1 MKKLFLITGMMFALV
16 GLAEA
21 TEITKTSA
29 TGTTFKFTATLDA
42 PLMKGNKVK
51 IDFGKGGLK
60 AMNCNATTC
69 TLSSN
74 ALPIGV
80 STATYKIGI
89 YDARN
94 VLQGSTSDGTY
105 VISFDAAA
113 TQVSNDINLGGTP
126 SNPREIN
133 FQTKNKIDTNTLH
146 NYFTY
151 HAKEGET
158 IYIYTTLDNPFDTKW
173 QGRRAMAYSAGNG
186 NSGLAINGS
195 YITYTGNL
203 VYTFKKDG
211 IYTFS
216 FSFDGDNGEGNH
228 GGFFR
233 ADVVAPVKKPVVV
246 EEKPVVV
253 IPPPVVELKPAI
265 YTKIAN
271 DGSELPDS
279 ATLGSNSK
287 DWACT
292 QDNKTGLIWEVKNRD
307 RGLRDWN
314 KTYTWDESVAFATSV
329 NSQTLCGNNDWR
341 LPSKFELLGIVKSSA
356 TDPSIDTTYF
366 PNTQNYFFWSS
377 SPYANYGNGYAW
389 IVGFYNGGSDFHV
402 KGDDYGVRLVR

>member
-21 TEITKTSA
+21 TDITKTSA

-42 PLMKGNKVK
+42 PLMTGNKVK

-60 AMNCNATTC
+60 AMTCSAKTC

-74 ALPIGV
+74 VLPTGI

-113 TQVSNDINLGGTP
+113 MPVSNEINLGGTP

-133 FQTKNKIDTNTLH
+133 FQTKNKIDTNTFH

-158 IYIYTTLDNPFDTKW
+158 IYINTTLDNPFDAKW
-173 QGRRAMAYSAGNG
+173 YGRRAMAYSNNAG
-186 NSGLAINGS
+186 NSGLAVNGS
-195 YITYTGNL
+195 YVTSSGNL
-203 VYTFKKDG
+203 VYTFEKDG

-228 GGFFR
+228 GGFFE
-233 ADVVAPVKKPVVV
+233 ADVAAPKKPII
-246 EEKPVVV
+246 EAKS
-253 IPPPVVELKPAI
+253 AI

-271 DGSELPDS
+271 DGSELPDNV
-279 ATLGSNSK
+279 TLGSNPK

-314 KTYTWDESVAFATSV
+314 KTYTFDESVAFATSV
-329 NSQTLCGNNDWR
+329 NSQTLCGKNDWR
-341 LPSKFELLGIVKSSA
+341 VPSKFELLGIVKSGE
-356 TDPSIDTTYF
+356 TNPLIDTTYF
-366 PNTQNYFFWSS
+366 PNTQSYYFWSS
-377 SPYANYGNGYAW
+377 SPSDSHSGDVYGVYFGFGGVSSVDKDNYNY
-389 IVGFYNGGSDFHV
+389 
-402 KGDDYGVRLVR
+402 VRLVR